1 MGPDVT
7 TRRFAYVA
15 VTSLLVGAQLGVA
28 LVNVAMALLVVA
40 WASSWR
46 PQRAPRALWLPV
58 AVLAGLTVAHT
69 VVRTEAQS
77 PETYAGSL
85 RVLLVLLLVGSLSTP
100 WSAAGRQR
108 VLVVALAV
116 AAVSM
121 GYALVQVLAQTPG
134 PLRAL
139 HPDALQW
146 SSRNYRGSGDWL
158 TFSINGLR
166 GTGLVH
172 HVLSFAHVSCVL
184 ALTGWAHALFARRHR
199 ALWGSLALAATF
211 GMVLSGAR
219 AALVGFAFGVAVLA
233 LFRWVSSSRLRGA
246 GLVMMLAAVGGGF
259 GALVSTPD
267 LRERI
272 GSFSGRVPI
281 WAHARE
287 AAAASFP
294 RGMGYGTYPAYAERT
309 YGSVPALAGK
319 VRGWAHNF
327 WLSVWAEAPL
337 ALIGWVWL
345 FVALARRAIRQA
357 AANADQ
363 GLGAALCATLGA
375 WLVISLFHDSH
386 FQREYFPLVLC
397 LWGLFLSPTWRMEV
411 SDDGSVAS

>member
-1 MGPDVT
+1 MT

-46 PQRAPRALWLPV
+46 TQRAPRALWLPV

-69 VVRTEAQS
+69 VVGTEAQS
-77 PETYAGSL
+77 PETCAGAARAPCWCCSGG
-85 RVLLVLLLVGSLSTP
+85 LVEHALERCG
-100 WSAAGRQR
+100 AQR
-108 VLVVALAV
+108 ALVVALAV

-139 HPDALQW
+139 
-146 SSRNYRGSGDWL
+146 RTRCG
-158 TFSINGLR
+158 GLR
-166 GTGLVH
+166 ATTAAAEIGSRFRSIRST
-172 HVLSFAHVSCVL
+172 
-184 ALTGWAHALFARRHR
+184 RHR
-199 ALWGSLALAATF
+199 AGSPCPEFCPRLVRPRPDRL
-211 GMVLSGAR
+211 GAR
-219 AALVGFAFGVAVLA
+219 PVCSAPPSALGQPRAGSHLRHGFVG
-233 LFRWVSSSRLRGA
+233 SSRRLSRLCVRCRRPRAVPMGVVVSARGA
-246 GLVMMLAAVGGGF
+246 GLVMMLAVVGGGF

-281 WAHARE
+281 WAHARD

-309 YGSVPALAGK
+309 YDSVPALAGK

-327 WLSVWAEAPL
+327 
-337 ALIGWVWL
+337 G
-345 FVALARRAIRQA
+345 
-357 AANADQ
+357 
-363 GLGAALCATLGA
+363 
-375 WLVISLFHDSH
+375 
-386 FQREYFPLVLC
+386 
-397 LWGLFLSPTWRMEV
+397 
-411 SDDGSVAS
+411 

>member
-1 MGPDVT
+1 MT

-46 PQRAPRALWLPV
+46 TQRAPRALWLPV

-69 VVRTEAQS
+69 VVGTEAQS

-85 RVLLVLLLVGSLSTP
+85 RVLLVLLLVGSLSAP
-100 WSAAGRQR
+100 WSAAARQR
-108 VLVVALAV
+108 ALVVALAV

-184 ALTGWAHALFARRHR
+184 ALTGWAHALLLGAAERSGAASRWQPPSAWFCRGPRRLSRLCVRCRRPR
-199 ALWGSLALAATF
+199 ALPMGV
-211 GMVLSGAR
+211 VLSGA
-219 AALVGFAFGVAVLA
+219 VLD
-233 LFRWVSSSRLRGA
+233 W
-246 GLVMMLAAVGGGF
+246 
-259 GALVSTPD
+259 
-267 LRERI
+267 
-272 GSFSGRVPI
+272 
-281 WAHARE
+281 
-287 AAAASFP
+287 
-294 RGMGYGTYPAYAERT
+294 
-309 YGSVPALAGK
+309 
-319 VRGWAHNF
+319 
-327 WLSVWAEAPL
+327 
-337 ALIGWVWL
+337 
-345 FVALARRAIRQA
+345 
-357 AANADQ
+357 
-363 GLGAALCATLGA
+363 
-375 WLVISLFHDSH
+375 
-386 FQREYFPLVLC
+386 
-397 LWGLFLSPTWRMEV
+397 
-411 SDDGSVAS
+411 